1 MTEEFSNLYW
11 QNLKDRKG
19 QLHSHSVP
27 LDQYHMIRANNA
39 IPWETLKDWPN
50 QKSGSSIA
58 TNKKLAY
65 LRKRK
70 IDVGTPRENYNF

>member
-1 MTEEFSNLYW
+1 
-11 QNLKDRKG
+11 
-19 QLHSHSVP
+19 
-27 LDQYHMIRANNA
+27 MIRANNA

-70 IDVGTPRENYNF
+70 IDVGTPKENYNF